1 MPTLGV
7 AETKVNPA
15 GSRSVP
21 TTPVALLGPL
31 LAAVTVN
38 VTLEVRAGVG
48 LWTVLVTGMPAACPV
63 TVADAVSL
71 PATGS
76 GCTSAV
82 FVAVLITGLGGGA
95 VAPIDSAARG
105 PLGGAP

>member
-38 VTLEVRAGVG
+38 VTLEFSAGVG
-48 LWTVLVTGMPAACPV
+48 LSTVLVTAMSAACPV

-82 FVAVLITGLGGGA
+82 FVAVLITGLVVVA
-95 VAPIDSAARG
+95 VATIDSVALA
-105 PLGGAP
+105 PLAT